1 MTGEQIHPITLADSW
16 EVIHLT
22 AEESLRMAEVLLAPP
37 REPNAHQ
44 LAALKRYR
52 QIIQQQDDD
61 G

>member
-1 MTGEQIHPITLADSW
+1 MTGEKIHPIALADSG
-16 EVIHLT
+16 EAIRLT
-22 AEESLRMAEVLLAPP
+22 ADESLRMAEVLLAPP

-44 LAALKRYR
+44 LAAWKCYR